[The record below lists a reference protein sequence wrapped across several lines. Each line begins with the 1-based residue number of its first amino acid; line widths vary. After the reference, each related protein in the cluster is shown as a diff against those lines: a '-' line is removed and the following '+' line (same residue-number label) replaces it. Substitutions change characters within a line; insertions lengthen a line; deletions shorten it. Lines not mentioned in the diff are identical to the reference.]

1 MFFRI
6 FNQPKNKFALR
17 MITITVLICFNI
29 TMNGCMTTNTVKFPK
44 NISDQKGIVRI
55 AYVVLMDG
63 TKITTHD
70 KKLNYTDISDSLII
84 MNYDSIISKSKL
96 KLIQTDKPRIYDT
109 LKNDTGKIYDTK
121 LTILN
126 GKKVTFP
133 SAEILEVFV
142 EKSEVDGGL
151 TTLLVL
157 GIIAGVAL
165 STFLISKATEPDE
178 PPKPPDPTPRPPDTT
193 HGGGGSCPLVYSFDG
208 DKYVFDSEP
217 ISGVISESLTRT
229 DLSGMEFL
237 NQSDGKFKLLV
248 KNQPEEK
255 EMIDELKLVC
265 VPHEENTF
273 ITPNPEGE
281 FFNYKN
287 IINPESVT
295 DEDGNDVSAFF
306 NEKDNVRWQTMMPY
320 DTSYRGG
327 AVRHSLKFRF
337 PKPAGAENAL
347 IFVNCGTAY
356 WGSSMIKTVLQL
368 KGKNVDDWYG
378 NMLTGGKEMQKLFQF
393 IQREELFWLNVN
405 LLEGDKY
412 VTRTYIPAG
421 GPMMDEDRII
431 RLPLK
436 NVTGNYV
443 EFNISPPAGF
453 WKIDQLGIIYDYK
466 ITGREK
472 IKELDAVYAEDQNGK
487 DIRKEIKSTDKNYYQ
502 MPYEG
507 DYANIYYDT
516 PPDFD
521 KKKNKIFLKTTG
533 YYEIYIDKSKS
544 EQTELVEEI
553 LLTPG
558 KIIEYSMS
566 VYNQKIKSISEYLNA
581 YTKK

>member
-17 MITITVLICFNI
+17 IITLTILICFNI
-29 TMNGCMTTNTVKFPK
+29 TMNGCMTTGTVKFPK
-44 NISDQKGIVRI
+44 NISDQKSIVRI
-55 AYVVLMDG
+55 AYVVLVDG

-70 KKLNYTDISDSLII
+70 KKLNYTDNTNSLIV
-84 MNYDSIISKSKL
+84 MNYDTIITKNKL
-96 KLIQTDKPRIYDT
+96 ILIQTDKPGKYDT

-121 LTILN
+121 LTILS

-133 SAEILEVFV
+133 AAEVLEVFV

-165 STFLISKATEPDE
+165 TTLLISKATEPDE
-178 PPKPPDPTPRPPDTT
+178 PSKPPDPTPRPPDTT
-193 HGGGGSCPLVYSFDG
+193 TGGGSCPLVYSFDG

-237 NQSDGKFKLLV
+237 NQSEGKFKLLV

-255 EMIDELKLVC
+255 EMLDELKLVC
-265 VPHEENTF
+265 VAYDENTF
-273 ITPNPEGE
+273 VTPNPEGE

-287 IINPESVT
+287 IIRPESVT
-295 DEDGNDVSAFF
+295 DENGNDVSAFF
-306 NEKDNVRWQTMMPY
+306 NEKDNVRWQTLMPY
-320 DTSYRGG
+320 DTSFHGG
-327 AVRHSLKFRF
+327 IQRHSLKFRF

-356 WGSSMIKTVLQL
+356 WGSSMIKNVLQL
-368 KGKNVDDWYG
+368 KGENVEDWYG

-393 IQREELFWLNVN
+393 IQREELFWLNVD

-436 NVTGNYV
+436 NVTGNYI
-443 EFNISPPAGF
+443 EFILNPPAGF
-453 WKIDQLGIIYDYK
+453 WKIDRLGIIYDYK
-466 ITGREK
+466 IIEK
-472 IKELDAVYAEDQNGK
+472 DKINELDAVYAKDQNGK
-487 DIRKEIKSTDKNYYQ
+487 DIRSEIKSIDKNYYQ
-502 MPYEG
+502 MPDDG
-507 DYANIYYDT
+507 DYANIFYDA

-521 KKKNKIFLKTTG
+521 KKKNMIFLKTTG
-533 YYEIYIDKSKS
+533 FYEIYIDKGKS

-553 LLTPG
+553 LMSPG

-566 VYNQKIKSISEYLNA
+566 VYNQRIKSISGNMNVYP
-581 YTKK
+581 KK